1 MQALRRT
8 AASAVR
14 KGRTAVSRQQRRYA
28 HDEHHHAHSEPVN
41 ESMGL
46 GFWIPIGSIPV
57 FTGLYLVSRGDAD
70 APSILTRI
78 INKYTEATERY
89 AERNALH
96 VSMIERAG
104 SDRALFANTRPQEHV
119 NMRFPEIMNQG
130 SPFNVPAGQV
140 NNMEKVIEKFK
151 KEANE
156 DNERKLQALRDD
168 NIKSEQ
174 PWERFPAPGPENQRW
189 PSKGV
194 GSV

>member
-1 MQALRRT
+1 
-8 AASAVR
+8 
-14 KGRTAVSRQQRRYA
+14 
-28 HDEHHHAHSEPVN
+28 
-41 ESMGL
+41 
-46 GFWIPIGSIPV
+46 
-57 FTGLYLVSRGDAD
+57 
-70 APSILTRI
+70 
-78 INKYTEATERY
+78 
-89 AERNALH
+89 
-96 VSMIERAG
+96 
-104 SDRALFANTRPQEHV
+104 
-119 NMRFPEIMNQG
+119 MRIMNQG

-151 KEANE
+151 KEADE

>member
-8 AASAVR
+8 AATTAR

-28 HDEHHHAHSEPVN
+28 HDEHHHTHSEPVN

-46 GFWIPIGSIPV
+46 GFWIPIGAIPV
-57 FTGLYLVSRGDAD
+57 FSGLYWISQSDPD
-70 APSILTRI
+70 APPIMTRL

-96 VSMIERAG
+96 VSMVEQAG
-104 SDRALFANTRPQEHV
+104 NDRVLFTKTRPQEHV

-151 KEANE
+151 REAYE
-156 DNERKLQALRDD
+156 DNERKHQALADD

-174 PWERFPAPGPENQRW
+174 PWERFPVAPGPAGR
-189 PSKGV
+189 GV
-194 GSV
+194 GAV